1 MKAILFYSLVL
12 ALYLGLSSF
21 MPEKKSGVLTIQINN
36 VKSPEGIIWI
46 GIYDADNY
54 MIKEK
59 AIIEGLDV
67 STTGKLSMNI
77 PALDFGT
84 YAIALFHDINGN
96 GELDQNFIG
105 VPLEP
110 FAFSK
115 TPKSKWRLPKFE
127 EIQFRFNQNGQVV
140 QTQLKRWWEKQK

>member
-1 MKAILFYSLVL
+1 MPALL
-12 ALYLGLSSF
+12 LYLMLWVGTSSF
-21 MPEKKSGVLTIQINN
+21 SSPPENTGRLVIEIDN

-46 GIYDADNY
+46 GIYDPSNY

-67 STTGKLSMNI
+67 KSIGLVSMDI
-77 PALDFGT
+77 PSLAFGT

-105 VPLEP
+105 VPTEP
-110 FAFSK
+110 FAFSQI
-115 TPKSKWRLPKFE
+115 PKSKWRLPKFE
-127 EIQFRFNQNGQVV
+127 EIQFQFDQNGQVIH
-140 QTQLKRWWEKQK
+140 TRLKRWWEKK